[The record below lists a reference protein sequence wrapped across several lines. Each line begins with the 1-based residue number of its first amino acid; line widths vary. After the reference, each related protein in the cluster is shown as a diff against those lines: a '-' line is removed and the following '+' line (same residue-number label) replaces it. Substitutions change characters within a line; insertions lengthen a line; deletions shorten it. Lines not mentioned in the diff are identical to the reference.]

1 MQKIIFI
8 LFLTATLHAQ
18 PRYVTTIHPFQ
29 QILQEVVGAR
39 GTVEA
44 IVPPGASPH
53 TYELRPSN
61 LRNAANALALFYG
74 AEDLDAWATR
84 IPVANRIELLA
95 LVPDSLKLELSSEHA
110 HEDHAHHTG
119 IDPHFWPD
127 PVVVKALLPGLV
139 NQLNRLDPAGAN
151 LYTKNA
157 AIFAGKLDELQHEI
171 AQQLAGVRGK
181 TVMLSHPFFSYFFYR
196 FQIRLSDEIEK
207 IPGKEPTPREL
218 KMLIDA
224 VHQNQIKAIFYHSQ
238 LPDLAARLVAESS
251 GIPLI
256 ELDPL
261 GGRPG
266 RVSYFELL
274 RYNAQIV
281 LEALK

>member
-8 LFLTATLHAQ
+8 LLLTATLHAQ
-18 PRYVTTIHPFQ
+18 PRYLTTIHPFQ
-29 QILQEVVGAR
+29 QILQEVVGTR

-61 LRNAANALALFYG
+61 MRSASAALALFYG
-74 AEDLDAWATR
+74 AEDLDAWATH
-84 IPVANRIELLA
+84 IPVAHRVELLA
-95 LVPDSLKLELSSEHA
+95 LVPDSLKLELNA
-110 HEDHAHHTG
+110 AHAHHSG

-127 PVVVKALLPGLV
+127 PLVVKALLPGLV
-139 NQLNRLDPAGAN
+139 KQLSRVDPAGAEI
-151 LYTKNA
+151 YTKNA
-157 AIFAGKLDELQHEI
+157 AIFAGKLDELQRQI

-181 TVMLSHPFFSYFFYR
+181 TVMLSHPFFSYFFNR
-196 FQIRLSDEIEK
+196 FKIRLSDEIEK

-218 KMLIDA
+218 KILIDA
-224 VHQNQIKAIFYHSQ
+224 VHQNQIQAIFYHAQ
-238 LPDLAARLVAESS
+238 LPDRAARLVAESS
-251 GIPLI
+251 RIPLV

-266 RVSYFELL
+266 RISYFELL